1 MPSLDSSTQEEK
13 KKANSY
19 AIQHVPSLLFMKIVE
34 IHCAILFLIEI
45 PNVSGG
51 SWDNIRRDSG
61 PCMYAVRVS

>member
-51 SWDNIRRDSG
+51 SGIT
-61 PCMYAVRVS
+61 YAVTPDRVCTLYE